1 MSDSILF
8 VCDDGVELH
17 VFYAL
22 KDTLFNV
29 GVTLFKLS
37 NKQFCFLPFRVV
49 LPVVARRASV
59 GKPARALD
67 KVQIVVIS
75 PRLYIILSYQIKRSN
90 KFHTIEVGAVKFRH
104 HCLNLRA
111 VQHTH
116 KYGFDNVVVVV
127 PEGNLVA
134 SKLLGKIIQVPPSHS
149 RAKIARRFV
158 YIVNGLENIR
168 FEYGDRDS
176 VICERFP
183 R

>member
-1 MSDSILF
+1 MRFLFLLPCFLFFCTTSVLSCAHALINCLFRLLLLVVFVEKTVSDSILF

-37 NKQFCFLPFRVV
+37 NKQFCFLPFRVI

-75 PRLYIILSYQIKRSN
+75 PRLYIILSYQIKRAN
-90 KFHTIEVGAVKFRH
+90 KFHS
-104 HCLNLRA
+104 L
-111 VQHTH
+111 
-116 KYGFDNVVVVV
+116 
-127 PEGNLVA
+127 
-134 SKLLGKIIQVPPSHS
+134 KICTV
-149 RAKIARRFV
+149 
-158 YIVNGLENIR
+158 
-168 FEYGDRDS
+168 
-176 VICERFP
+176 
-183 R
+183 